1 MALADRVQQPAPTVI
16 HGLPCS
22 IGALLDNLEGPE
34 LDALNQMLY
43 ELGWNAGQIYDTL
56 RDEGYVV
63 GRQSVNR
70 HRGRKCRCYKDAA

>member
-1 MALADRVQQPAPTVI
+1 MALADKIANPPADVI

-22 IGALLDNLEGPE
+22 IGALIAQLDGAE
-34 LDALNQMLY
+34 LDALNAMLY
-43 ELGWNAGQIYDTL
+43 ELGWNAGQIYDAL

-70 HRGRKCRCYKDAA
+70 HRGRKCRCFKQAA